1 MLLNELDL
9 WMRFYNYQL
18 ESRVQYLSFYITS
31 VSVIGAVAAFIFSQP
46 KNYASVFL
54 NGLLLAF
61 FLTLALVGL
70 GTIEYLLETKA
81 TNIYVLAQIGKIR
94 EHLRNKYQLGE
105 LIPKGIVQNQRK
117 TLIPIFKY
125 VSLQED
131 LAIFLFAG
139 VVTVGFLLVCNG
151 FSLYS
156 VIIVYTIIVFLMKI
170 YIFFVIRRSENSLE
184 KISITRE
191 GKTKIL
197 AFSNTERSKGDER

>member
-105 LIPKGIVQNQRK
+105 LIPKGIVQTKEKRLSQFLNMFHCRK
-117 TLIPIFKY
+117 T
-125 VSLQED
+125 
-131 LAIFLFAG
+131 
-139 VVTVGFLLVCNG
+139 
-151 FSLYS
+151 
-156 VIIVYTIIVFLMKI
+156 
-170 YIFFVIRRSENSLE
+170 
-184 KISITRE
+184 
-191 GKTKIL
+191 
-197 AFSNTERSKGDER
+197 